1 MIESAIRSAIRSVI
15 MNKMLYVMEP
25 ALSRLLFYSLF
36 QLNAECEISRSGI
49 EQQAVVKVLGIKDLS
64 ELFRRHQVIALQFV
78 VKRQMTVF
86 ADLVCDMHGKLSDG
100 IFNHPIYLF

>member
-1 MIESAIRSAIRSVI
+1 MSLRDRDGKCDGAGI
-15 MNKMLYVMEP
+15 EP
-25 ALSRLLFYSLF
+25 APVFLF
-36 QLNAECEISRSGI
+36 QLDAECKIARSGV
-49 EQQAVVKVLGIKDLS
+49 EQQTVIKVLCIKDLS